1 MKFPSLLS
9 ATALALACAAAPLA
23 AQTAAQSGI
32 EVGQP
37 WTRATAAGQGV
48 GGGYLSLH
56 NPGKSSDRLLGASSP
71 AAERVELHRMAME
84 GDVMRMRPV
93 ESIDLPPGG
102 RVELKPGG
110 LHLML
115 MGLKQPLEAGKTVPL
130 TLRFE
135 KAGEVPV
142 RLQVQAPGAPAQPQ
156 AGGGHG
162 HGHEHEH
169 GHEHGAMHDAAS
181 GHKH

>member
-1 MKFPSLLS
+1 MTFPALLS
-9 ATALALACAAAPLA
+9 ATALALACAATPLA
-23 AQTAAQSGI
+23 AQTARPGI

-37 WTRATAAGQGV
+37 WTRATGAGQGV

-56 NPGKSSDRLLGASSP
+56 NPGKTADRLLGASSP
-71 AAERVELHRMAME
+71 AAERIELHLMAME
-84 GDVMRMRPV
+84 GDVMRMRQV
-93 ESIDLPPGG
+93 ESVELPPGG

-115 MGLKQPLEAGKTVPL
+115 MGLKQPLQAGQAVPL

-142 RLQVQAPGAPAQPQ
+142 RLQVQGSGAQPQ
-156 AGGGHG
+156 GGGHEHG
-162 HGHEHEH
+162 PGHEHG

>member
-9 ATALALACAAAPLA
+9 ATALALACSAVPLA
-23 AQTAAQSGI
+23 AQTAGPRI

-37 WTRATAAGQGV
+37 WTRTTTAGQGV

-56 NPGKSSDRLLGASSP
+56 NAGKTSDRLLGASSP

-93 ESIDLPPGG
+93 ESIELPPGG

-115 MGLKQPLEAGKTVPL
+115 MGLKQPLQAGQAVPL

-142 RLQVQAPGAPAQPQ
+142 RLQVQAPGAPAEPQ
-156 AGGGHG
+156 AGGQGHG
-162 HGHEHEH
+162 HEH